1 MKQKLIQERP
11 NTDVAFFTNTAQ
23 AIAKLKEYT
32 DAGKITASESMSEN
46 QLVKTT
52 ELIYASNTDFIDFGN
67 EQIGVIEKE
76 NRESYCDENNISFN
90 LTRED

>member
-11 NTDVAFFTNTAQ
+11 NTDVAFFTNTPQ

-52 ELIYASNTDFIDFGN
+52 ELVYASNDDAEDFLN
-67 EQIGVIEKE
+67 EQIGVIEKR
-76 NRESYCDENNISFN
+76 NRESYCDENNISFS
-90 LTRED
+90 LTKE